1 MVRPCLL
8 GRCTSLRSW
17 TIHITSLTS
26 SCVLRRTAVS
36 CLMDEHNTIMV
47 TWANFHYQDFVMNW
61 VDHVRNVG
69 VTAYL
74 VGAMDDKLLEVV
86 PSTQLCFDSV
96 IPCVLISYSELAHTF
111 ATQPLGSSRASH

>member
-1 MVRPCLL
+1 MQ
-8 GRCTSLRSW
+8 
-17 TIHITSLTS
+17 TIDWGPSGYRLTG

-74 VGAMDDKLLEVV
+74 VGAMDDKLLEVTTDTNYTLNSTSRCLQTRW
-86 PSTQLCFDSV
+86 PSMRETHL
-96 IPCVLISYSELAHTF
+96 HM
-111 ATQPLGSSRASH
+111 

>member
-1 MVRPCLL
+1 MCF
-8 GRCTSLRSW
+8 CTPLTRD
-17 TIHITSLTS
+17 HPFTSLTS
-26 SCVLRRTAVS
+26 SYFLRRTAVS

-74 VGAMDDKLLEVV
+74 VGAMDDKLLEV
-86 PSTQLCFDSV
+86 TR
-96 IPCVLISYSELAHTF
+96 PCTLS
-111 ATQPLGSSRASH
+111 